1 MENNMINN
9 YTHTTTEHATIIA
22 RTALRTC
29 AAKAGRAEKIDNMRA
44 ALGGRD
50 AAAMRMYGRA
60 MDDTDA
66 YDALRVQPLT
76 DAADL
81 VQVAALA
88 IIECAAPCIAA
99 AIAADAAY
107 ILPDAVRKAAYKA
120 VHKAIYTAAVRPA
133 LRDTYIEDMAHTDDG
148 MEVSDPEYIK
158 VTRYYDIHDW
168 ADYAVTMDML
178 EQIRPLLRERAALIL
193 DYRMQG
199 LSVTAI
205 ADKLGVSQQAVS
217 AQLKRIQDKAITLW
231 PDEIRAFKL

>member
-1 MENNMINN
+1 MNNN

-44 ALGGRD
+44 ALAGRD
-50 AAAMRMYGRA
+50 AATMRMYGRT

-76 DAADL
+76 DATDL

-88 IIECAAPCIAA
+88 IIECAAPCIAD
-99 AIAADAAY
+99 AIATDAAY
-107 ILPDAVRKAAYKA
+107 ILPDAVRKVAYKA
-120 VHKAIYTAAVRPA
+120 VHKAIYAAAVRPA

-158 VTRYYDIHDW
+158 VTRYYDVHDW

-193 DYRMQG
+193 NYRMQG
-199 LSVTAI
+199 ISVTAI
-205 ADKLGVSQQAVS
+205 AAKMGVTQQAVS

-231 PDEIRAFKL
+231 PDETRAFKL

>member
-1 MENNMINN
+1 M
-9 YTHTTTEHATIIA
+9 THTTTEHATIIA

-120 VHKAIYTAAVRPA
+120 VHKAIYAAAVRPA

-168 ADYAVTMDML
+168 ADYMITADML
-178 EQIRPLLRERAALIL
+178 EQIKPLLTRAERAVLS
-193 DYRMQG
+193 YRMQG
-199 LSVTAI
+199 LSGDAI
-205 ADKLGVSQQAVS
+205 AARLGVSKQ
-217 AQLKRIQDKAITLW
+217 RISNIRRNIQRMATRIW
-231 PDEIRAFKL
+231 PDETRAFKL

>member
-1 MENNMINN
+1 MNTN

-29 AAKAGRAEKIDNMRA
+29 AAKAGRSEKIDLMRA
-44 ALGGRD
+44 ALAGRD
-50 AAAMRMYGRA
+50 AATLRTYSRA
-60 MDDTDA
+60 YEDPAA

-81 VQVAALA
+81 IQVAALA
-88 IIECAAPCIAA
+88 IIECAVPCIAD
-99 AIAADAAY
+99 AIATDAAY

-158 VTRYYDIHDW
+158 VTRYYDIHKW
-168 ADYAVTMDML
+168 EDYTVTMDML
-178 EQIRPLLRERAALIL
+178 EQIKPTISKRANVVLN
-193 DYRMQG
+193 YRMQG

-205 ADKLGVSQQAVS
+205 ADKLGVTQQAVS
-217 AQLKRIQDKAITLW
+217 DTLKRIRIKAITLW
-231 PDEIRAFKL
+231 PDETRAFKL

>member
-1 MENNMINN
+1 MTHTN

-29 AAKAGRAEKIDNMRA
+29 AAKAGRAEKIDIMRA
-44 ALGGRD
+44 ALAGRD
-50 AAAMRMYGRA
+50 AATMRTYER
-60 MDDTDA
+60 A
-66 YDALRVQPLT
+66 YDDVAAYDEGYIQPLT

-88 IIECAAPCIAA
+88 IIEADAPCIAA
-99 AIAADAAY
+99 AIAANEPY

-120 VHKAIYTAAVRPA
+120 VHKAIYAAAVRPA

-158 VTRYYDIHDW
+158 VTRYYDVHNW

-178 EQIRPLLRERAALIL
+178 GQIRPLLRERAALIL
-193 DYRMQG
+193 NYRMQG
-199 LSVTAI
+199 ISVTAI
-205 ADKLGVSQQAVS
+205 AAKMGVTQQAVS

-231 PDEIRAFKL
+231 PDETRAFKL

>member
-1 MENNMINN
+1 MITNH
-9 YTHTTTEHATIIA
+9 THTTMEHATIIA

-44 ALGGRD
+44 ALAGRD
-50 AAAMRMYGRA
+50 AATMRTYER
-60 MDDTDA
+60 A
-66 YDALRVQPLT
+66 YDNAAAYDEGYIQPLT

-99 AIAADAAY
+99 AIAADKPY

-133 LRDTYIEDMAHTDDG
+133 LRDTYIEDLAHTDDG

-158 VTRYYDIHDW
+158 VTRYYDVHDW
-168 ADYAVTMDML
+168 ADYMITTDML
-178 EQIRPLLRERAALIL
+178 EQIRPLLKDKQKTVLH
-193 DYRMQG
+193 YRLQG
-199 LSVTAI
+199 MSVTTI
-205 ADKLGVSQQAVS
+205 AERLGVTQQAVS
-217 AQLKRIQDKAITLW
+217 DTLKRIRIKATTLW
-231 PDEIRAFKL
+231 PDETRAFKL

>member
-1 MENNMINN
+1 MKHNN

-29 AAKAGRAEKIDNMRA
+29 AVKAGRAEKIDNMRM

-50 AAAMRMYGRA
+50 AATMRMYGRT

-88 IIECAAPCIAA
+88 IIECAAPCIAT
-99 AIAADAAY
+99 AIAGDEPY

-120 VHKAIYTAAVRPA
+120 VHKAIYAAAVRPA

-148 MEVSDPEYIK
+148 AEIVDPEYIK
-158 VTRYYDIHDW
+158 VTRYYDVHDW
-168 ADYAVTMDML
+168 ADYAVTTDML
-178 EQIRPLLRERAALIL
+178 EQIRPLLKDKQKAVLH
-193 DYRMQG
+193 YRLQG
-199 LSVTAI
+199 MSIAAI
-205 ADKLGVSQQAVS
+205 AEHMGVTQQAIS
-217 AQLKRIQDKAITLW
+217 DTLKRIRIKATTLW
-231 PDEIRAFKL
+231 PDETRAFKL

>member
-1 MENNMINN
+1 MINN

-29 AAKAGRAEKIDNMRA
+29 AAKAGRAEKIDTMRA
-44 ALGGRD
+44 ALAGRD

-60 MDDTDA
+60 MDDVDA
-66 YDALRVQPLT
+66 YDALRVQPFT

-99 AIAADAAY
+99 AIATDAAY

-120 VHKAIYTAAVRPA
+120 VHKAIYAAAVRPA

-158 VTRYYDIHDW
+158 VTRYYDVHDW

-193 DYRMQG
+193 NYRMQG
-199 LSVTAI
+199 ISVTAI
-205 ADKLGVSQQAVS
+205 AAKMGVTQQAVS

-231 PDEIRAFKL
+231 PDETRAFKL